1 MLRAYSPGAKG
12 ATCVTDADGAA
23 LLAGAVWID
32 MINPTP
38 VEEALVESVIGVQV
52 PTRDEM
58 IEIEPSSR
66 LYQEPGGLFLTANLI
81 AGVDSGDPISTAVSF
96 VLTPGRL
103 VTVRYAEPKVFE
115 LFAAHV
121 ARAPGLCSDANST
134 LINLLDAVVDRLAD
148 VLEKVGDDLDNISR
162 STFRRSNA
170 DPRQR
175 MTTAALTVLLTRIG
189 AAQDIVSKSRDSAV
203 SLTRVISFLT
213 YALKKK
219 DGGDTRERLRS
230 LSRDLVSLT
239 DQTNY
244 LGNNVTFLLDAAMGL
259 INIEQNAII
268 KIFSVA
274 AVIFLPP
281 TLVASIYGM
290 NFHAMPE
297 LVWHYGYPMAI
308 GLMIVSAVLP
318 YSFFKSRGWL

>member
-1 MLRAYSPGAKG
+1 MLRAYAPGP
-12 ATCVTDADGAA
+12 DGASCVLVEGDAQA
-23 LLAGAVWID
+23 LANAVWID
-32 MINPTP
+32 MISPTS
-38 VEEALVESVIGVQV
+38 EEEKLVESVIGVEV

-58 IEIEPSSR
+58 AEIEPSSR
-66 LYQEPGGLFLTANLI
+66 LYQEPGGLFLTANLV
-81 AGVDSGDPISTAVSF
+81 AGVDSGNPISTAVSF

-103 VTVRYAEPKVFE
+103 VTVRYANPKVFE

-121 ARAPGLCSDANST
+121 DRTPAMCSDATAT

-148 VLEKVGDDLDNISR
+148 VLEGVGDDRDNISR
-162 STFRRSNA
+162 STFRRSKA
-170 DPRQR
+170 DKQQR
-175 MTTAALTVLLTRIG
+175 MTTVALQVLLARIG

-203 SLTRVISFLT
+203 SLTRAIGFLT

-219 DGGDTRERLRS
+219 DSGDTRERLRS
-230 LSRDLVSLT
+230 LSRDLASLT
-239 DQTNY
+239 DQTSY
-244 LGNNVTFLLDAAMGL
+244 LGNNVTFLLDAALGL

-274 AVIFLPP
+274 AVIFMPP

-290 NFHAMPE
+290 NYEHMPE
-297 LVWHYGYPMAI
+297 LAWQYGYPLAL
-308 GLMIVSAVLP
+308 GLMVLSAILP